1 MEERRN
7 LVETDD
13 VNSTKMITNENKPK
27 VNVLDR
33 DQFLTRA
40 REIFQTYEDVLSKT
54 LGAYGSPTIISN
66 YPYLHIT
73 KDGYTVCRNMEFDGR
88 GGELIDQTIS
98 LMAMNICSRLNY
110 SVGDGTTSAI
120 VATNELYKAIYEMM
134 YTNDVFKHAR
144 PKDIMAT
151 FNEIKDELVK
161 MMEEKATP
169 VNSDNME
176 EVIRKIVHVSSNGD
190 DHITEMITDAYK
202 TLGFPAINC
211 AESDTD
217 ETYCKIIDGFS
228 INVYLGDK
236 IYINNDEKTAKCKQ
250 CDVIMF
256 DHKVSLDTYTYLI
269 RPLTSFVRHCGR
281 HLICIAPSYDETML
295 NGVIKRELMTEF
307 EKTHDIC
314 LVLTAIQLNN
324 NFSKKQYADL
334 AVILGTTLIDRDLE
348 DEMCKKCDEVN
359 DIRKIFDMS
368 DRCIPGITI
377 YPSDSTEQSVAHPKV
392 YDETRKNE
400 CMITLG
406 FVEEASLGLKTS
418 MFRNSFYNKEI
429 YDKCIREA
437 EMELDEVIQKFAILG
452 TYTRDI
458 YEAQKRLS
466 SIRMKMATIYVG
478 GDSDVSRNLLKDSV
492 EDSIRAAESA
502 FQNGYVQGCN
512 FTLSTCIQELYDKEV
527 DNNLREALLS
537 ALLKAFQS
545 VYKKV
550 LDNAFGEDA
559 TVTITTY
566 HELFESITNYGIH
579 IDEDWLECVGG
590 LEVGKSYHL
599 STILIKISKYLGMVL
614 NLDTMEFSNDVINSA
629 KTDIEILTATSDL
642 LSMLMVG
649 NQVVMASYNH
659 MKSM

>member
-202 TLGFPAINC
+202 TLGFPAISC

-579 IDEDWLECVGG
+579 IDEDWLECVSG

>member
-1 MEERRN
+1 MEELRN

-579 IDEDWLECVGG
+579 IDEDWLECVSG

>member
-348 DEMCKKCDEVN
+348 DKMCKKCDKVN

-392 YDETRKNE
+392 YDETRKNG

-418 MFRNSFYNKEI
+418 MFRNSFYNKDI

>member
-13 VNSTKMITNENKPK
+13 VNSTKMIMNENKPK

-202 TLGFPAINC
+202 TLGFPAISC

-590 LEVGKSYHL
+590 LEVGKSYNL

>member
-190 DHITEMITDAYK
+190 DHITGMITDAYK

>member
-120 VATNELYKAIYEMM
+120 VDTNEPYKAIYEMM

-295 NGVIKRELMTEF
+295 NSVIKRELMTEF